1 MDSESDLC
9 CPCYCVKR
17 FSFSSEPAINHI
29 NSLSY
34 LSSIG
39 KRCYI
44 SLSDCNMFE
53 SSIRMTIFV

>member
-17 FSFSSEPAINHI
+17 FSFSSEPASNHI

-39 KRCYI
+39 KR
-44 SLSDCNMFE
+44 
-53 SSIRMTIFV
+53 